1 MLKIKT
7 LPLSL
12 LLIVTLNIFFSCK
25 KDELPIPNSSSPK
38 YTTSGSKILLNTKPI
53 QLVGANAFHVFSAG
67 STDMNSWN
75 IDIAREFIGN
85 IKETQ
90 LEGNPIKDNN
100 GAYLYSLQSIID
112 GNRINNRVTI
122 LCAFGWDGK
131 NETEFTGKNPS
142 KTAWWID
149 YKIKLK
155 EWATYFKDQPDV
167 WIEVWNEPYRYD
179 RADGYTDLIWMNDMN
194 EMVETI
200 RNAGNQNIILV
211 PCAEQGQ
218 DESILINKGTE
229 FLANKS
235 NIIYD
240 IHAYEKWLLDSES
253 SINNRLQQLKLKN
266 IPILFGET
274 APLNA
279 GILMNPQSFLE
290 TIYNRGLS
298 VCAWVWKKDEKDK
311 DALLTSTGIPND
323 NNNNNWGTTYKNLAA
338 KVRNP

>member
-1 MLKIKT
+1 MFKSKT
-7 LPLSL
+7 ILLPLLTIIS
-12 LLIVTLNIFFSCK
+12 LNIFFSCK
-25 KDELPIPNSSSPK
+25 KDELPMPNNSSQK
-38 YTTSGSKILLNTKPI
+38 YTTLGSKVLLNTKPI
-53 QLVGANAFHVFSAG
+53 QLIGANAFHVFSAG

-75 IDIAREFIGN
+75 IDISREFIGN

-90 LEGNPIKDNN
+90 LQGNPIKDSN
-100 GAYLYSLQSIID
+100 GASLYSLQSIID

-131 NETEFTGKNPS
+131 NETEFTGKSPT
-142 KTAWWID
+142 KTAWWND

-179 RADGYTDLIWMNDMN
+179 RADGYTDIIWMNDMN
-194 EMVETI
+194 EMVEII
-200 RNAGNQNIILV
+200 RNTGNQNIILV

-218 DESILINKGTE
+218 DESTLINKGTE

-240 IHAYEKWLLDSES
+240 IHAYEKWLLDSGS
-253 SINNRLQQLKLKN
+253 SIDNRLQQLKLKN

-274 APLNA
+274 APFNA
-279 GILMNPQSFLE
+279 GTLMNPQSFLE
-290 TIYNRGLS
+290 IIYNRGLS
-298 VCAWVWKKDEKDK
+298 VCAWVWKKDENDK
-311 DALLTSTGIPND
+311 DGLLTSAGIPND
-323 NNNNNWGTTYKNLAA
+323 NNNNNWGTTYKNFAA